1 MNAVR
6 DAFDQ
11 TVAEYYG
18 AWFHYHPEAAVDAGV
33 EGYADRLS
41 PHGDDDIGA
50 LVSLNETLMAALD
63 EISPDALDAGRRI
76 DYRILYGA
84 ALIEHHEL
92 MEQDWRRRD
101 PARFLPVQAIYQLTV
116 RPVANLAEA
125 LVSRLERIPA
135 HLRSARQQLLV
146 APPLIPRVW
155 LQAAVQEA
163 KQGAAFLRSLP
174 EHPKVGRAFPNRA
187 RIAEPLERAGR
198 GLDEFAHFLEQEI
211 GSDAAGSFACGT
223 SHYERILRHRHFIDC
238 GAERLHRFGTRLFEQ
253 TFEQL
258 REVTRRLRGD
268 EDVAALAASLRRDH
282 PDAKGL
288 LGVYR
293 HQMQAA
299 RRFLERHDLVGLPAV
314 ETLHVVDTP
323 AFLRHQI
330 PFAAYMQPAPS
341 DRDQVGYY
349 YVTPADDEEQLGE
362 HNRPG
367 IMHTCVHEAWPGHH
381 LQFVTA
387 NQRPGSRTLP
397 RLLNPSATLYEGWAL
412 YCEQL
417 MREQGF
423 LDRPEQ
429 EFILLRDRLWRA
441 LRVQLDVELQSGE
454 LSFADATAR
463 MRDALGFT
471 ERQASA
477 DLVWYT
483 RAPGVPMGY
492 ALGWA
497 LINAARER
505 LQSEAGDFKLRS
517 FHDRLLA
524 AGSVALPL
532 ALEAGFGADL
542 RQAALDAVLGHGSG
556 RAN

>member
-1 MNAVR
+1 MNAACEV
-6 DAFDQ
+6 FDQ
-11 TVAEYYG
+11 AVAEYYG

-33 EGYADRLS
+33 DGYADRLS
-41 PHGDDDIGA
+41 PHGDDDLGA

-63 EISPDALDAGRRI
+63 EISPRALDADRRI

-92 MEQDWRRRD
+92 MERDWRHRD
-101 PARFLPVQAIYQLTV
+101 PARFLPIHAIYQLTV
-116 RPVANLAEA
+116 RPVANFAEA
-125 LVSRLERIPA
+125 LVSRLARIPA
-135 HLRSARQQLLV
+135 HLRNARQQLLV
-146 APPLIPRVW
+146 APPLIPPAW
-155 LQAAVQEA
+155 LRAAVEEA
-163 KQGAAFLRSLP
+163 RQGVVFLRSLP
-174 EHPKVGRAFPNRA
+174 EHPKVSRAFPNST
-187 RIAEPLERAGR
+187 RIAEPLEHAGR
-198 GLDEFAHFLEQEI
+198 SLEEFAHFLVREI

-223 SHYERILRHRHFIDC
+223 PHYERILRHRHFIDC
-238 GAERLHRFGTRLFEQ
+238 GAERLHRFGTSLFEQ

-258 REVTRRLRGD
+258 QEVTRRLRGD
-268 EDVAALAASLRRDH
+268 DDVAAMAASLRRNH

-288 LGVYR
+288 LDAYR
-293 HQMQAA
+293 QQMQAA

-314 ETLHVVDTP
+314 EALRVVETP

-330 PFAAYMQPAPS
+330 PFAAYLQPAPD
-341 DRDQVGYY
+341 DRDQAGYY
-349 YVTPADDEEQLGE
+349 YVTPADDDEQLGE
-362 HNRPG
+362 HNRAG

-387 NQRPGSRTLP
+387 NQRPASRTLP
-397 RLLNPSATLYEGWAL
+397 RLLNASATLYEGWAL

-454 LSFADATAR
+454 LSFADAAAR

-471 ERQASA
+471 ERQAAA
-477 DLVWYT
+477 DLIWYT
-483 RAPGVPMGY
+483 RAPGTPMGY

-505 LQSEAGDFKLRS
+505 LQSEAEDFTLRS

-532 ALEAGFGADL
+532 ALEAGFGTDL
-542 RQAALDAVLGHGSG
+542 RQATVDAVLGDGSG
-556 RAN
+556 QAN